1 MNHNITSLP
10 RARLA
15 ARAAA
20 RIARWQRRIS
30 ARLQAGDDYARQAG
44 WTITRTRFGGRIYR
58 DPRFD
63 QLAASRAPGTPPA
76 VGRPPAEALP
86 IPGTSGPPAARPASR
101 NRNGGTDDRQHARRR
116 LAC

>member
-1 MNHNITSLP
+1 MNHSITSLLRP
-10 RARLA
+10 WLA

-20 RIARWQRRIS
+20 LIARWQRRIS

-63 QLAASRAPGTPPA
+63 QLAAARARHIPPGGPA
-76 VGRPPAEALP
+76 CRG
-86 IPGTSGPPAARPASR
+86 AARRQQQSPDGYPAPAGR
-101 NRNGGTDDRQHARRR
+101 QRPGPHRGTGTEEP
-116 LAC
+116 